1 MRPDGEPQPDDQLD
15 DKLDELARFETHA
28 AFSQLFCRLLSTWCR
43 EGGDDAMPLL
53 RGFSRFLDAELWYH
67 QTLADLGER
76 EMVSPGDLRSV
87 ADKRRINLTSLAERL
102 RAVEV
107 TTSRATVVRHLLL
120 AECHY
125 HLRETRNVVSE
136 LEAAIANGGEHP
148 LVHFALG
155 YNRLDRAREKYAS
168 TQVSSDREAL
178 VLEDQFKTACLRS
191 VDAFRDG
198 LTGQTFDAWL
208 YLYIGRALAAA
219 GLVDEASAALET
231 AARIDSSIFAQPS
244 IVEELAAEMPESEIP
259 VPEPPE
265 PAPKV
270 ATEPI

>member
-1 MRPDGEPQPDDQLD
+1 M
-15 DKLDELARFETHA
+15 
-28 AFSQLFCRLLSTWCR
+28 
-43 EGGDDAMPLL
+43 
-53 RGFSRFLDAELWYH
+53 
-67 QTLADLGER
+67 
-76 EMVSPGDLRSV
+76 
-87 ADKRRINLTSLAERL
+87 
-102 RAVEV
+102 
-107 TTSRATVVRHLLL
+107 
-120 AECHY
+120 
-125 HLRETRNVVSE
+125 
-136 LEAAIANGGEHP
+136 
-148 LVHFALG
+148 
-155 YNRLDRAREKYAS
+155 
-168 TQVSSDREAL
+168 
-178 VLEDQFKTACLRS
+178 LEDQFKTACLRS

-270 ATEPI
+270 ATEPITDEEVEQFGALLRKTSWTPDDLLDDPD